1 MTLRDTCIAAH
12 SRRAPAEVT
21 VYDYE
26 GCCYEALLSEI
37 DADMAIAHG
46 CVPSWDEASKG
57 YRQRLQQRMWF
68 GLVVQHQTRDPYYY
82 KGIIIL
88 LASVSRGR
96 EKSDHMKVLGH
107 D

>member
-1 MTLRDTCIAAH
+1 
-12 SRRAPAEVT
+12 
-21 VYDYE
+21 
-26 GCCYEALLSEI
+26 
-37 DADMAIAHG
+37 MAIAHS

-68 GLVVQHQTRDPYYY
+68 GLLVQHQTRDPYYY
-82 KGIIIL
+82 KEIIIL

-107 D
+107 DPVMTDQHSSMQILSCRVQCLLLKMHHLSFSRLSLKDP